1 MNAAMLPPVET
12 CLNPDCVRSAAR
24 TARRRLVRPSWRAI
38 GLSVAISI
46 VAHLAALAA
55 LVPGES
61 VQIAGGAPATL
72 AALGNSFADF
82 TQGST
87 PAQPASAEPSAVTPP
102 VTPEAV
108 SERTPPVQPAP
119 AAPTPPRQALA
130 MATPL
135 APVLTAPESADPV
148 VPLAIDPE
156 MPPPEALAPSLSTAT
171 PAAPAP
177 PRVTEPTRTEPA
189 TAVPATPRTP
199 VAQAMPSTAPEPVA
213 PAPEVT
219 VQQADNA
226 TPRPQ
231 RRPETQTQTQARQE
245 PAQRQRSRTDQA
257 SAPQAAGN
265 AEQDTRRG
273 SAEGAASAGATASGT
288 SGAASQAGN
297 AAVSNYPGQVME
309 RIRRTRQ
316 QRVSGRGVAVVS
328 FSVGNNG
335 GLAAASIQR
344 SSGSPAIDAAALAHI
359 QRAAPFPA
367 PPAGAGRSFS
377 FEFVVR

>member
-46 VAHLAALAA
+46 VAHLSALAA

-119 AAPTPPRQALA
+119 AAPTPPRQALT

-156 MPPPEALAPSLSTAT
+156 MPQPEALASPLSPRAPAT

-189 TAVPATPRTP
+189 TAAPRSPA
-199 VAQAMPSTAPEPVA
+199 AQAVPSTAPEPVE

-219 VQQADNA
+219 VQQADAA

-231 RRPETQTQTQARQE
+231 RRPEPRTQARQE
-245 PAQRQRSRTDQA
+245 PAPRQRAQTPPA

-288 SGAASQAGN
+288 SGAASQGGN

-328 FSVGNNG
+328 FSVGSNG